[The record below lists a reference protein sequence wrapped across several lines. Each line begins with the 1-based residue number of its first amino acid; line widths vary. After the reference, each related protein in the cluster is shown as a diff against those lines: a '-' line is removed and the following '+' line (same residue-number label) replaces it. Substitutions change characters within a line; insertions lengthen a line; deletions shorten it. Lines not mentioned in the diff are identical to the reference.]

1 MEKSSGMERLR
12 IILAITGKD
21 IRDALRNK
29 ILISIMIGV
38 ALVVAQGKALPL
50 LLKLSDTARVA
61 IYNQAD
67 ESLIT
72 TLRAGGGMEVIEVA
86 SPQELGTILA
96 EASGDMIGFVIPAA
110 FGEGGDRDS
119 ALTIEGFYPY
129 WMDLEEITEL
139 EVIAESELSAA
150 IGVPVDIDTQGNAV
164 HPQEDSGGQPF
175 MTALIVVLLTT
186 MICVII
192 VPYLMVEEK
201 EAHTLEALLVSP
213 AKASEVVIGKALAGL
228 TYGFAAGAVV
238 MLFYQAQIVHWWIV
252 IAACVIGSMFAIA
265 LGLLL
270 GSLFNNM
277 ANMNLW
283 MSLLLVIL
291 IAPVLLI
298 RYMPPQWPAIISD
311 ILPWWP
317 TVALYRSYMLSF
329 TASPSI
335 LQVWIYLGVV
345 LASAIVVLAIVARI
359 VRRSDR

>member
-86 SPQELGTILA
+86 SPQGLGTVLA
-96 EASGDMIGFVIPAA
+96 EASGDMIGIVIPAG
-110 FGEGGDRDS
+110 FGEGGDLDPS
-119 ALTIEGFYPY
+119 FSLEAFYPY
-129 WMDLEEITEL
+129 WMDPEEIAEL
-139 EVIAESELSAA
+139 ERIAESELSAVV
-150 IGVPVDIDTQGNAV
+150 GVPVDINTQGNAI
-164 HPQEDSGGQPF
+164 HPQVDSGGQPF
-175 MTALIVVLLTT
+175 MTALVVVLLTT
-186 MICVII
+186 MICIII

-201 EAHTLEALLVSP
+201 EAHTLDALLVSP
-213 AKASEVVIGKALAGL
+213 ARVGEVVIGKALAGL
-228 TYGFAAGAVV
+228 TYGLAAGTVV
-238 MLFYQAQIVHWWIV
+238 MLFYQAQVVHWWIA
-252 IAACVIGSMFAIA
+252 IAACVIGSMLAIA
-265 LGLLL
+265 LGLML
-270 GSLFNNM
+270 GSLFDNM

-283 MSLLLVIL
+283 MGLLLVIL

-329 TASPSI
+329 TAAPS
-335 LQVWIYLGVV
+335 LMQAFGYLGII
-345 LASAIVVLAIVARI
+345 LASAIVVLAFVARI